1 MVLAP
6 LRAAGSVCLL
16 ATFAASLWAQTPD
29 ADAHRRRVQA
39 LERNNWIETDTV
51 ITFDPETMKEDMQVI
66 ANNQAPFQLENGQTV
81 YRLAEQMPE
90 FPGGKAALDYWIA
103 GNKKTPAPD
112 PTEQRSQGNVRLRFI
127 VNADGTINPDRI
139 EVVSS
144 TLSERYQKAARALPA
159 LMPRWTPARHKGRA
173 VACVAAMEVLF

>member
-1 MVLAP
+1 MVPAP
-6 LRAAGSVCLL
+6 LRAMVLLCLI
-16 ATFAASLWAQTPD
+16 AAFSTPSPAQTPD
-29 ADAHRRRVQA
+29 FDAHLRRVQA

-51 ITFDPETMKEDMQVI
+51 ITFDPETMQESMQLI
-66 ANNQAPFQLENGQTV
+66 SNNQAPFQLENGQTV

-127 VNADGTINPDRI
+127 VNADGTINTDRV

-144 TLSERYQKAARALPA
+144 TLSERYQKAASALPA

-173 VACVAAMEVLF
+173 VACLAAMEVLF